1 MSDDARWRLAVPG
14 ALHWRRW
21 ADEVVVYDAASGD
34 THLLEPA
41 GAEVLHRLERAP
53 ATIAELTAGLVEGGP
68 TEAEPT
74 ARQYVTD
81 FVARLHRLGLVEP
94 A

>member
-1 MSDDARWRLAVPG
+1 
-14 ALHWRRW
+14 
-21 ADEVVVYDAASGD
+21 VVYDAASGD

-53 ATIAELTAGLVEGGP
+53 ATVAELTAGIVAERLKAADPSARSYVE
-68 TEAEPT
+68 A
-74 ARQYVTD
+74 

>member
-1 MSDDARWRLAVPG
+1 M
-14 ALHWRRW
+14 
-21 ADEVVVYDAASGD
+21 YDAASGD

-41 GAEVLHRLERAP
+41 GAEVLQRLERAP

-68 TEAEPT
+68 TEPDPSAL
-74 ARQYVTD
+74 QYVEA